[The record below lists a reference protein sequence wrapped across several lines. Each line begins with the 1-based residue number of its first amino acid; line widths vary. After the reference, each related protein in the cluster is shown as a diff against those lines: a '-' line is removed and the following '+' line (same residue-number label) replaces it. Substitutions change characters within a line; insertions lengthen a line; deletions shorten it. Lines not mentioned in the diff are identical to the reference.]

1 MFQVPLQQRNSRY
14 LGKAELEIFFFVQVS
29 FQVILFY
36 EKFRLSNFEN
46 SRMPQIQYLI
56 QTTDRSEFISLQYI
70 MEEGMVF
77 C

>member
-1 MFQVPLQQRNSRY
+1 MFQVPLQQRNSIC
-14 LGKAELEIFFFVQVS
+14 LGRAERNLFLQVS

-56 QTTDRSEFISLQYI
+56 QTTDR
-70 MEEGMVF
+70 
-77 C
+77 